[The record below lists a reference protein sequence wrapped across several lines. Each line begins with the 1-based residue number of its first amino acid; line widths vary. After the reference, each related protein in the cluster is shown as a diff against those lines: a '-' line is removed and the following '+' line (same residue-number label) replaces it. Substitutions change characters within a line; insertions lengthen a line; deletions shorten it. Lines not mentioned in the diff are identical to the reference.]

1 MPIRLYIVDPLEV
14 TRVGI
19 RTACAAQSEFEV
31 VGEAEGAEQARQAI
45 QERAPDVVIYGCGTF
60 NDSLLRDIELVCR
73 AAEETQ
79 VLVFSALDLASFA
92 TSCLQAGAKGFLVK
106 SARLEDLL
114 TAIRALAEGRI
125 FVSHSIDNQHQM
137 AAPHF
142 AVGPASLQPSSL
154 SKDTLSQRE
163 REVITMVAN
172 GFTNRQIAERLFLSI
187 KTVETYRARV
197 MRKHS
202 LSDRAAV
209 MQFARKHGLTEQVL
223 S

>member
-19 RTACAAQSEFEV
+19 RTACAAQSEFTV
-31 VGEAEGAEQARQAI
+31 VGEAEGAEHALSAI
-45 QERAPDVVIYGCGTF
+45 QKVSPDVVIYGCGAF
-60 NDSLLRDIELVCR
+60 CDSLLRDIELVFGV
-73 AAEETQ
+73 AEGTQ

-92 TSCLQAGAKGFLVK
+92 NSCLQAGARGFLVK
-106 SARLEDLL
+106 SARLDDLL

-125 FVSHSIDNQHQM
+125 FVSHSVNSQHQI

-142 AVGPASLQPSSL
+142 VTGMANVQPSSL

-209 MQFARKHGLTEQVL
+209 MQFARKHGLTEQMI